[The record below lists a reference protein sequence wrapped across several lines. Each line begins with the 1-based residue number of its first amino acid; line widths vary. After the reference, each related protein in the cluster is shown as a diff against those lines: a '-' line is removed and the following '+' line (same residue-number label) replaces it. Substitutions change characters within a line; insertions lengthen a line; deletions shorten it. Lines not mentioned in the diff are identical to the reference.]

1 MWHLYFW
8 IYYITSIWN
17 KWKCERENQSLDSY
31 LPEDYYD
38 LNYNGRTKLSIFL
51 IRYIGAQ
58 LDLTQVTTLN
68 KKLTVQLPRLIGH
81 KEIVNYS
88 ELWKVTDSF
97 AEQCM

>member
-38 LNYNGRTKLSIFL
+38 LNYNGRTKLSVHHFL
-51 IRYIGAQ
+51 IRYSIANPRSK
-58 LDLTQVTTLN
+58 LLTTQVKGSVLN
-68 KKLTVQLPRLIGH
+68 I
-81 KEIVNYS
+81 
-88 ELWKVTDSF
+88 
-97 AEQCM
+97 

>member
-58 LDLTQVTTLN
+58 YGTYSSDDPQEKNL
-68 KKLTVQLPRLIGH
+68 KLSLWAKTDSFEG
-81 KEIVNYS
+81 
-88 ELWKVTDSF
+88 ELWKLTESF